1 MKKLLT
7 ILTIIIIL
15 ISPKSVLADNR
26 EYFIDNLNINAQIL
40 ANGDV
45 VVNEILQYRFDGEF
59 NGIYRNLN
67 LNGTNQYLIN
77 SVSIIDSSG
86 NIIEA
91 TEGYN
96 EENNTYEIKESS
108 DSIQIKL
115 FCKSSNESKNINL
128 NYTIKGAA
136 KKYTDYSQLYWN
148 FYNVKNID
156 SVKEGTLKITLKD
169 TSFATE
175 VLNYDIY
182 GDGDITA
189 SNTENSIDINFKNLT
204 TLIGIDLKFQKEYLS
219 MAGEISPES
228 YEDDYIM
235 EDFNYYGK
243 EENNKDVAFVIT
255 VFVIIG
261 VVIAAFA
268 VDRRGFNKEV
278 SEYRAKGKFAKEEF
292 IMEPP
297 SDLPPALVNLLMNE
311 KAVSKEMLNITLFYL
326 VNKGYYKIEEKTTK
340 DSNDLVFIR
349 TDYNKESEYSHL
361 NFLLDWFKDYEV
373 VGRFSIGEIKSSLCS
388 SMRAKRFIDNLNYW
402 ITKVRGDGE
411 NIGFYTKIRDKN
423 ILENNWYNEKCKWN
437 AYKKYLKNI
446 YKFNGENNDSLS
458 DLTVIYASALEVKE
472 NQLKEIIDSVISN
485 TNGNINSFSNSEYMY
500 MNNYFLYI
508 TMFNNMAND
517 ALHIANPP
525 SSSNNFTNDGDDSGG
540 GNFFSGGDFTGG
552 CGGDSGAGGGGD
564 SGAF

>member
-7 ILTIIIIL
+7 ILTIIFVL
-15 ISPKSVLADNR
+15 IAPKSALADNR
-26 EYFIDNLNINAQIL
+26 EYVIDNLNINAQIL
-40 ANGDV
+40 PNGDV

-67 LNGTNQYLIN
+67 LNGTDEYLIN
-77 SVSIIDSSG
+77 NVSIIDSSG

-169 TSFATE
+169 TSFSTE
-175 VLNYDIY
+175 VLSYDIY

-219 MAGEISPES
+219 IVEEISPEN
-228 YEDDYIM
+228 YEDNYIM

-243 EENNKDVAFVIT
+243 EENNKDVAFAIT

-268 VDRRGFNKEV
+268 MDRRGFNNEV
-278 SEYRAKGKFAKEEF
+278 SEYRAKGKFTEEEF

-311 KAVSKEMLNITLFYL
+311 KVVSKEMLNITLFYL
-326 VNKGYYKIEEKTTK
+326 VNKGYYRIEEKTTK
-340 DSNDLVFIR
+340 DINDLVFIR
-349 TDYNKESEYSHL
+349 TNYNKESEYSHL

-373 VGRFSIGEIKSSLCS
+373 AGRFSIGEIKSSLSS

-402 ITKVRGDGE
+402 LIKVRSDGE
-411 NIGFYTKIRDKN
+411 NIGFYIKIRNKN
-423 ILENNWYNEKCKWN
+423 ILGNNWYNEKCKWN

-446 YKFNGENNDSLS
+446 YNFNGESNDSLS
-458 DLTVIYASALEVKE
+458 DLTIIYASALEVKE
-472 NQLKEIIDSVISN
+472 SQLKEIIDSVTSK
-485 TNGNINSFSNSEYMY
+485 TNDNINSFSNSDYMY
-500 MNNYFLYI
+500 MNNYLLYMS
-508 TMFNNMAND
+508 MFDNMAND

-525 SSSNNFTNDGDDSGG
+525 SSSNNFTNGGDDSGG
-540 GNFFSGGDFTGG
+540 GNFFGGGDFTGG
-552 CGGDSGAGGGGD
+552 CGGDFTGGGGGD

>member
-15 ISPKSVLADNR
+15 ISPKNVLADNR

-45 VVNEILQYRFDGEF
+45 VVNEILHYRFDGEF

-67 LNGTNQYLIN
+67 LNGTDQYLIN

-156 SVKEGTLKITLKD
+156 SIKEGTLKITLKD

-243 EENNKDVAFVIT
+243 EENNKDVAFAIT

-278 SEYRAKGKFAKEEF
+278 SEYRAKGKFTEEEF

-311 KAVSKEMLNITLFYL
+311 KVVSKEMLNITLFYL
-326 VNKGYYKIEEKTTK
+326 VNKGYYRIEEKTTK

-373 VGRFSIGEIKSSLCS
+373 AGRFSIGEIKSSLCS

-402 ITKVRGDGE
+402 LTKARGDGE
-411 NIGFYTKIRDKN
+411 NIGFYTKIRNKN

-485 TNGNINSFSNSEYMY
+485 TNGSINSFSNSEYMY

>member
-7 ILTIIIIL
+7 ILTIIFVL
-15 ISPKSVLADNR
+15 ISPKSALADNR

-40 ANGDV
+40 PNGDV

-67 LNGTNQYLIN
+67 LNGTGQYLIN

-115 FCKSSNESKNINL
+115 FCKSINEIKNINL

-169 TSFATE
+169 TSFSTE
-175 VLNYDIY
+175 VLSYDIY

-219 MAGEISPES
+219 IVEEISPEN
-228 YEDDYIM
+228 YEDNYIM

-243 EENNKDVAFVIT
+243 EENNKDVAFAIT

-268 VDRRGFNKEV
+268 MDRRGFNKEV
-278 SEYRAKGKFAKEEF
+278 SEYRAKGKFTEEEF

-297 SDLPPALVNLLMNE
+297 SDLPPVLVNLLMNE
-311 KAVSKEMLNITLFYL
+311 KVVSKEMLNITLFYL
-326 VNKGYYKIEEKTTK
+326 VNKGYYRIEEKTTK
-340 DSNDLVFIR
+340 DINDLVFIR
-349 TDYNKESEYSHL
+349 TNYNKESEYSHL

-373 VGRFSIGEIKSSLCS
+373 AGRFSIGEIKSSLSS

-402 ITKVRGDGE
+402 LIKVRSDGE
-411 NIGFYTKIRDKN
+411 NIGFYIKIRNKN
-423 ILENNWYNEKCKWN
+423 IIGNNWYSEKCKWN

-446 YKFNGENNDSLS
+446 YKFNGESNDSLS
-458 DLTVIYASALEVKE
+458 DLTIIYASALEVKE
-472 NQLKEIIDSVISN
+472 SQLKEIIDSVTSK
-485 TNGNINSFSNSEYMY
+485 TNDNINSFSNSDYMY
-500 MNNYFLYI
+500 MNNYLLYMS
-508 TMFNNMAND
+508 MFDNMAND

-525 SSSNNFTNDGDDSGG
+525 SSSNNFTNGGDDSGG
-540 GNFFSGGDFTGG
+540 GNFFGGGDFTG
-552 CGGDSGAGGGGD
+552 GGGGD

>member
-7 ILTIIIIL
+7 ILTIIFVL
-15 ISPKSVLADNR
+15 ISPKSALADNR

-40 ANGDV
+40 PNGDV

-67 LNGTNQYLIN
+67 LNGTGQYLIN

-115 FCKSSNESKNINL
+115 FCKSINEIKNINL

-169 TSFATE
+169 TSFSTE
-175 VLNYDIY
+175 VLSYDIY

-219 MAGEISPES
+219 IVEEISPEN
-228 YEDDYIM
+228 YEDNYIM

-243 EENNKDVAFVIT
+243 EENNKDVAFAIT

-268 VDRRGFNKEV
+268 MDIRGFNKEV
-278 SEYRAKGKFAKEEF
+278 SEYRAKGKFTEEEF

-311 KAVSKEMLNITLFYL
+311 KVVSKEMLNITLFYL
-326 VNKGYYKIEEKTTK
+326 VNKGYYRIEEKTTK
-340 DSNDLVFIR
+340 DINDLVFIR
-349 TDYNKESEYSHL
+349 TNYNKESEYSHL

-402 ITKVRGDGE
+402 LIKVRSDGE
-411 NIGFYTKIRDKN
+411 NIGFYIKIRNKN
-423 ILENNWYNEKCKWN
+423 ILENNWYSEKCKWN

-458 DLTVIYASALEVKE
+458 DLTIIYASALEVKE
-472 NQLKEIIDSVISN
+472 SQLKEIIDSVTSK
-485 TNGNINSFSNSEYMY
+485 TNDNINSFSNSDYMY
-500 MNNYFLYI
+500 MNNYLLYI
-508 TMFNNMAND
+508 SMFDNMAND

-525 SSSNNFTNDGDDSGG
+525 SSSNNFTNGGDDSGG
-540 GNFFSGGDFTGG
+540 GNFFGGGDFTGG
-552 CGGDSGAGGGGD
+552 CGGDFTGGGGGD

>member
-7 ILTIIIIL
+7 ILTIIFVL
-15 ISPKSVLADNR
+15 ISPKSALADNR

-40 ANGDV
+40 PNGDV

-67 LNGTNQYLIN
+67 LNGTGQYLIN

-115 FCKSSNESKNINL
+115 FCKSINEIKNINL

-169 TSFATE
+169 TSFSTE
-175 VLNYDIY
+175 VLSYDIY

-219 MAGEISPES
+219 IVEEISPEN
-228 YEDDYIM
+228 YEDNYIM

-243 EENNKDVAFVIT
+243 EENNKDVAFAIT

-268 VDRRGFNKEV
+268 MDRRGFNKEV
-278 SEYRAKGKFAKEEF
+278 SEYRAKGKFTEEEF

-311 KAVSKEMLNITLFYL
+311 KVVSKEMLNITLFYL
-326 VNKGYYKIEEKTTK
+326 VNKGYYRIEEKTTK
-340 DSNDLVFIR
+340 DINDLVFIR
-349 TDYNKESEYSHL
+349 TNYNKESEYSHL

-373 VGRFSIGEIKSSLCS
+373 AGRFSIGEIKSSLSS

-402 ITKVRGDGE
+402 LIKVRSDGE
-411 NIGFYTKIRDKN
+411 NIGFYIKIRNKN
-423 ILENNWYNEKCKWN
+423 IIGNNWYSEKCKWN

-446 YKFNGENNDSLS
+446 YKFNGESNDSLS
-458 DLTVIYASALEVKE
+458 DLTIIYASALEVKE
-472 NQLKEIIDSVISN
+472 SQLKEIIDSVTSK
-485 TNGNINSFSNSEYMY
+485 TNDNINSFSNSDYMY
-500 MNNYFLYI
+500 MNNYLLYMS
-508 TMFNNMAND
+508 MFDNMAND

-525 SSSNNFTNDGDDSGG
+525 SSSNNFTNGGDDSGG
-540 GNFFSGGDFTGG
+540 GNFFGGGDFTG
-552 CGGDSGAGGGGD
+552 GGGGD

>member
-7 ILTIIIIL
+7 ILTIIFVL
-15 ISPKSVLADNR
+15 ISPKSALADNR

-40 ANGDV
+40 PNGDV

-67 LNGTNQYLIN
+67 LNGTGQYLIN

-115 FCKSSNESKNINL
+115 FCKSINEIKNINL

-169 TSFATE
+169 TSFSTE
-175 VLNYDIY
+175 VLSYDIY

-219 MAGEISPES
+219 IVEEISPEN
-228 YEDDYIM
+228 YEDNYIM

-243 EENNKDVAFVIT
+243 EENNKDLAFAIT
-255 VFVIIG
+255 VFAIIG

-268 VDRRGFNKEV
+268 VDRRGFNKKV
-278 SEYRAKGKFAKEEF
+278 SEYRAKGKFTEEEF

-311 KAVSKEMLNITLFYL
+311 KVVSKEMLNITLFYL
-326 VNKGYYKIEEKTTK
+326 VNKGYYRIEEKTTK
-340 DSNDLVFIR
+340 YINDLVFIR
-349 TDYNKESEYSHL
+349 TNYNKESEYSHL

-388 SMRAKRFIDNLNYW
+388 SMRAKRFIDNLSYW
-402 ITKVRGDGE
+402 LIKVRSDGE
-411 NIGFYTKIRDKN
+411 NIGFYIKIRNKN
-423 ILENNWYNEKCKWN
+423 ILENNWYSEKCKWN

-458 DLTVIYASALEVKE
+458 DLTIIYASALEVKE
-472 NQLKEIIDSVISN
+472 SQLKEIIDSVTSK
-485 TNGNINSFSNSEYMY
+485 TNDNINSFSNSDYMY
-500 MNNYFLYI
+500 MNNYLLYI
-508 TMFNNMAND
+508 SMFDNMAND

-525 SSSNNFTNDGDDSGG
+525 SSSNNFTNGGDDSGG
-540 GNFFSGGDFTGG
+540 GNFFGGGDFTGG
-552 CGGDSGAGGGGD
+552 CGGDFTGGGGGD

>member
-7 ILTIIIIL
+7 ILTIIFVL
-15 ISPKSVLADNR
+15 ISPKSALADNR

-67 LNGTNQYLIN
+67 LNGTGQYLIN

-115 FCKSSNESKNINL
+115 FCKSINEIKNINL
-128 NYTIKGAA
+128 NYTIKCAA

-169 TSFATE
+169 TSFSTE
-175 VLNYDIY
+175 VLSYDIY

-189 SNTENSIDINFKNLT
+189 YNTENSIDINFKNLT

-219 MAGEISPES
+219 IVEEISPEN
-228 YEDDYIM
+228 YEDNYIM

-243 EENNKDVAFVIT
+243 EENNKDVAFAIT

-268 VDRRGFNKEV
+268 MDRRGFNKEV
-278 SEYRAKGKFAKEEF
+278 SEYRAKGKFTEEEF

-311 KAVSKEMLNITLFYL
+311 KVVSKEMLNITLFYL
-326 VNKGYYKIEEKTTK
+326 VNKGYYRIEEKTTK
-340 DSNDLVFIR
+340 DINDLVFIR
-349 TDYNKESEYSHL
+349 TNYNKESEYSHL

-373 VGRFSIGEIKSSLCS
+373 AGRFSIGEIKSSLSS

-402 ITKVRGDGE
+402 LIKVRSDGE
-411 NIGFYTKIRDKN
+411 NIGFYIKIRNKN
-423 ILENNWYNEKCKWN
+423 IIGNNWYSEKCKWN

-446 YKFNGENNDSLS
+446 YKFNGESNDSLS
-458 DLTVIYASALEVKE
+458 DLTIIYASALEVKE
-472 NQLKEIIDSVISN
+472 SQLKEIIDSVTSK
-485 TNGNINSFSNSEYMY
+485 TNDNINSFSNSDYMY
-500 MNNYFLYI
+500 MNNYLLYMS
-508 TMFNNMAND
+508 MFDNMAND

-525 SSSNNFTNDGDDSGG
+525 SSSNNFTNGGDDSGG
-540 GNFFSGGDFTGG
+540 GNFFGGGDFTGG
-552 CGGDSGAGGGGD
+552 CGGDFTSGGGGD

>member
-1 MKKLLT
+1 MKKLLI
-7 ILTIIIIL
+7 ILTIIFVL

-40 ANGDV
+40 PNGDV

-67 LNGTNQYLIN
+67 LNGTGQYLIN

-115 FCKSSNESKNINL
+115 FCKSINEIKNINL

-169 TSFATE
+169 TSFSTE
-175 VLNYDIY
+175 VLSYDIY

-219 MAGEISPES
+219 IVEEISPEN
-228 YEDDYIM
+228 YEDNYIM

-243 EENNKDVAFVIT
+243 EENNKDVAFAIT

-268 VDRRGFNKEV
+268 MDRRGFNKEV
-278 SEYRAKGKFAKEEF
+278 SEYRAKGKFTEEEF

-311 KAVSKEMLNITLFYL
+311 KVVSKEMLNITLFYL
-326 VNKGYYKIEEKTTK
+326 VNKGYYRIEEKTTK
-340 DSNDLVFIR
+340 DINDLVFIR
-349 TDYNKESEYSHL
+349 TNYNKESEYSHL

-373 VGRFSIGEIKSSLCS
+373 AGRFSIGEIKSSLSS

-402 ITKVRGDGE
+402 LIKVRSDGE
-411 NIGFYTKIRDKN
+411 NIGFYIKIRNKN
-423 ILENNWYNEKCKWN
+423 IVGNNWYSEKCKWN

-446 YKFNGENNDSLS
+446 YKFNGESNDSLS
-458 DLTVIYASALEVKE
+458 DLTIIYASALEVKE
-472 NQLKEIIDSVISN
+472 SQLKEIIDSVTSK
-485 TNGNINSFSNSEYMY
+485 TNDNINSFSNSDYMY
-500 MNNYFLYI
+500 MNNYLLYMS
-508 TMFNNMAND
+508 MFDNMAND

-525 SSSNNFTNDGDDSGG
+525 SSSNNFTNGGDDSGG
-540 GNFFSGGDFTGG
+540 GNFFGGGDFTG
-552 CGGDSGAGGGGD
+552 GGGGD

>member
-7 ILTIIIIL
+7 ILTIIFIL
-15 ISPKSVLADNR
+15 ISPKSALADNR

-40 ANGDV
+40 PNGDV

-67 LNGTNQYLIN
+67 LNGTGQYLIN

-115 FCKSSNESKNINL
+115 FCKSINEIKNINL

-169 TSFATE
+169 TSFSTE
-175 VLNYDIY
+175 VLSYDIY

-219 MAGEISPES
+219 IVEEISPEN
-228 YEDDYIM
+228 YEDNYIM

-243 EENNKDVAFVIT
+243 EENNKDVAFAIT

-268 VDRRGFNKEV
+268 MDRRGFNKEV
-278 SEYRAKGKFAKEEF
+278 SEYRAKGKFTEEEF

-311 KAVSKEMLNITLFYL
+311 KVVSKEMLNITLFYL
-326 VNKGYYKIEEKTTK
+326 VNKGYYRIEEKTTK
-340 DSNDLVFIR
+340 DINDLVFIR
-349 TDYNKESEYSHL
+349 TNYNKESEYSHL

-373 VGRFSIGEIKSSLCS
+373 AGRFSIGEIKSSLSS

-402 ITKVRGDGE
+402 LIKVRSDGE
-411 NIGFYTKIRDKN
+411 NIGFYIKIRNKN
-423 ILENNWYNEKCKWN
+423 IIENNWYSEKCKWN

-446 YKFNGENNDSLS
+446 YKFNGESNDSLS
-458 DLTVIYASALEVKE
+458 DLTIIYASALEVKE
-472 NQLKEIIDSVISN
+472 SQLKEIIDSVTSK
-485 TNGNINSFSNSEYMY
+485 TNDNINSFSNSDYMY
-500 MNNYFLYI
+500 MNNYLLYMS
-508 TMFNNMAND
+508 MFDNMAND

-525 SSSNNFTNDGDDSGG
+525 SSSNNFTNGGDDSGG
-540 GNFFSGGDFTGG
+540 GNFFGGGDFTGG
-552 CGGDSGAGGGGD
+552 CGGDSGLGGGGD

>member
-7 ILTIIIIL
+7 ILTIIFVL
-15 ISPKSVLADNR
+15 ISPKSALADNR

-40 ANGDV
+40 PNGDV

-67 LNGTNQYLIN
+67 LNGTGQYLIN

-115 FCKSSNESKNINL
+115 FCKSINEIKNINL

-169 TSFATE
+169 TSFSTE
-175 VLNYDIY
+175 VLSYDIY

-219 MAGEISPES
+219 IVEEISPEN
-228 YEDDYIM
+228 YEDNYIM

-243 EENNKDVAFVIT
+243 EENNKDLAFAIT
-255 VFVIIG
+255 VFAIIG

-268 VDRRGFNKEV
+268 VDRRGFNKKV
-278 SEYRAKGKFAKEEF
+278 SEYRAKGKFTEEEF

-311 KAVSKEMLNITLFYL
+311 KVVSKEMLNITLFYL
-326 VNKGYYKIEEKTTK
+326 VNKGYYRIEEKTTK
-340 DSNDLVFIR
+340 DINDLVFIR
-349 TDYNKESEYSHL
+349 TNYNKESEYSHL

-388 SMRAKRFIDNLNYW
+388 SMRAKRFIDNLSYW
-402 ITKVRGDGE
+402 LIKVRSDGE
-411 NIGFYTKIRDKN
+411 NIGFYIKIRNKN
-423 ILENNWYNEKCKWN
+423 ILENNWYSEKCKWN

-458 DLTVIYASALEVKE
+458 DLTIIYASALEVKE
-472 NQLKEIIDSVISN
+472 SQLKEIIDSVTSK
-485 TNGNINSFSNSEYMY
+485 TNENINSFSNSDYMY
-500 MNNYFLYI
+500 MNNYLLYI
-508 TMFNNMAND
+508 SMFDNMAND

-525 SSSNNFTNDGDDSGG
+525 SSSNNFTNGGDDSGG
-540 GNFFSGGDFTGG
+540 GNFFGGGDFTGG
-552 CGGDSGAGGGGD
+552 CGGDFTGGGGGD

>member
-7 ILTIIIIL
+7 ILTIIFVL
-15 ISPKSVLADNR
+15 ISPKSALADNR

-40 ANGDV
+40 PNGDV

-67 LNGTNQYLIN
+67 LNGTGQYLIN

-115 FCKSSNESKNINL
+115 FCKSINEIKNINL

-169 TSFATE
+169 TSFSTE
-175 VLNYDIY
+175 VLSYDIY

-219 MAGEISPES
+219 IVEEISPEN
-228 YEDDYIM
+228 YEDNYIL

-243 EENNKDVAFVIT
+243 EENNKDLAFAIT
-255 VFVIIG
+255 VFAIIG

-268 VDRRGFNKEV
+268 VDRRGFNKKV
-278 SEYRAKGKFAKEEF
+278 SEYRAKGKFTEEEF

-311 KAVSKEMLNITLFYL
+311 KVVSKEMLNITLFYL
-326 VNKGYYKIEEKTTK
+326 VNKGYYRIEEKTTK
-340 DSNDLVFIR
+340 DINDLVFIR
-349 TDYNKESEYSHL
+349 TNYNKESEYSHL

-388 SMRAKRFIDNLNYW
+388 SMRAKRFIDNLSYW
-402 ITKVRGDGE
+402 LIKVRSDGE
-411 NIGFYTKIRDKN
+411 NIGFYIKIRNKN
-423 ILENNWYNEKCKWN
+423 ILENNWYSEKCKWN

-458 DLTVIYASALEVKE
+458 DLTIIYASALEVKE
-472 NQLKEIIDSVISN
+472 SQLKEIIDSVTSK
-485 TNGNINSFSNSEYMY
+485 TNENINSFSNSDYMY
-500 MNNYFLYI
+500 MNNYLLYI
-508 TMFNNMAND
+508 SMFDNMAND

-525 SSSNNFTNDGDDSGG
+525 SSSNNFTNGGDDSGG
-540 GNFFSGGDFTGG
+540 GNFFGGGDFTGG
-552 CGGDSGAGGGGD
+552 CGGDFTGGGGGD

>member
-1 MKKLLT
+1 MKKLLK
-7 ILTIIIIL
+7 ILTIIFVL
-15 ISPKSVLADNR
+15 ISPKSALADNR

-40 ANGDV
+40 PNGDV

-67 LNGTNQYLIN
+67 LNGTDEYLIN
-77 SVSIIDSSG
+77 NVSIIDSSG

-115 FCKSSNESKNINL
+115 FCKSINEIKNINL

-169 TSFATE
+169 TSFSTE
-175 VLNYDIY
+175 VLSYDIY

-219 MAGEISPES
+219 IVEEISPEN
-228 YEDDYIM
+228 YEDNYIM

-243 EENNKDVAFVIT
+243 EENNKDIALAIT
-255 VFVIIG
+255 VFAIIG

-268 VDRRGFNKEV
+268 VDRRGFNKKV
-278 SEYRAKGKFAKEEF
+278 SEYRAKGKFTEEEF

-311 KAVSKEMLNITLFYL
+311 KVVSKEMLNITLFYL
-326 VNKGYYKIEEKTTK
+326 VNKGYYRIEEKTTK
-340 DSNDLVFIR
+340 DINDLVFIR
-349 TDYNKESEYSHL
+349 TNYNKESEYSHL

-402 ITKVRGDGE
+402 LIKVRSDGE
-411 NIGFYTKIRDKN
+411 NIGFYIKIRNKN

-446 YKFNGENNDSLS
+446 YNFNGESNDSLS
-458 DLTVIYASALEVKE
+458 DLTIIYASALEVKE
-472 NQLKEIIDSVISN
+472 SQLKEIIDSVTSK
-485 TNGNINSFSNSEYMY
+485 TNDNINSFSNSDYMY
-500 MNNYFLYI
+500 MNNYLLYMS
-508 TMFNNMAND
+508 MFDNMAND

-525 SSSNNFTNDGDDSGG
+525 SSSNNFTNGGDDSGG
-540 GNFFSGGDFTGG
+540 GNFFGGGDFTGG
-552 CGGDSGAGGGGD
+552 CGGDSGPGGGGD

>member
-7 ILTIIIIL
+7 ILTIIFIL
-15 ISPKSVLADNR
+15 ISPKSALADNR

-40 ANGDV
+40 PNGDV

-67 LNGTNQYLIN
+67 LNGTGQYLIN

-115 FCKSSNESKNINL
+115 FCKSINEIKNINL

-169 TSFATE
+169 TSFSTE
-175 VLNYDIY
+175 VLSYDIY

-219 MAGEISPES
+219 IVEEISPEN
-228 YEDDYIM
+228 YEDNYIM

-243 EENNKDVAFVIT
+243 EENNKDLAFAIT
-255 VFVIIG
+255 VFAIIG

-268 VDRRGFNKEV
+268 VDRRGFNKKV
-278 SEYRAKGKFAKEEF
+278 SEYRGKGKFIEEEF

-311 KAVSKEMLNITLFYL
+311 KVVSKEMLNITLFYL
-326 VNKGYYKIEEKTTK
+326 VNKGYYRIEEKTTN
-340 DSNDLVFIR
+340 DINDLVFIR

-373 VGRFSIGEIKSSLCS
+373 VGRFSIGEIKSSLSS

-402 ITKVRGDGE
+402 LTKVRSDGE
-411 NIGFYTKIRDKN
+411 NIGFYIKIRNKN
-423 ILENNWYNEKCKWN
+423 ILENNWYSEKCKWN

-446 YKFNGENNDSLS
+446 YKFNGESNDSLS
-458 DLTVIYASALEVKE
+458 DLTIIYASALEVKE
-472 NQLKEIIDSVISN
+472 SQLKEIIDSVTSK
-485 TNGNINSFSNSEYMY
+485 TNDNINSFSNSDYMY
-500 MNNYFLYI
+500 MNNYLLYMS
-508 TMFNNMAND
+508 MFDNMVND

-525 SSSNNFTNDGDDSGG
+525 SSSNNFTNGGDDSGG
-540 GNFFSGGDFTGG
+540 GNFFGGGDFTGG
-552 CGGDSGAGGGGD
+552 CGGDSGLGGGGD

>member
-67 LNGTNQYLIN
+67 LNGTDQYLIN

-169 TSFATE
+169 TSFSTE
-175 VLNYDIY
+175 VLSYDIY
-182 GDGDITA
+182 GDGDVTA

-204 TLIGIDLKFQKEYLS
+204 NLIGIDLKFQKKYLS

-243 EENNKDVAFVIT
+243 EENNKDVAFAIT

-261 VVIAAFA
+261 VVIAAFSI
-268 VDRRGFNKEV
+268 DKRGFNKEV
-278 SEYRAKGKFAKEEF
+278 SEYRAKGKFTEEEF

-311 KAVSKEMLNITLFYL
+311 KVVSKEMLNITLFYL
-326 VNKGYYKIEEKTTK
+326 VNKGYYRVEEKITK
-340 DSNDLVFIR
+340 DTNDLVFIR

-373 VGRFSIGEIKSSLCS
+373 AGRFSIGEIKSSLCS

-402 ITKVRGDGE
+402 LTKVRGDGE
-411 NIGFYTKIRDKN
+411 NIGFYTKIRNKN
-423 ILENNWYNEKCKWN
+423 ILENNWYSEKCKWN

-446 YKFNGENNDSLS
+446 YKFNGESNDSLS
-458 DLTVIYASALEVKE
+458 DLTIIYAYALEVKE
-472 NQLKEIIDSVISN
+472 NQLKEIIDSVTSN
-485 TNGNINSFSNSEYMY
+485 TNDNINSFSNSDYMY
-500 MNNYFLYI
+500 MNNYLLYMS
-508 TMFNNMAND
+508 MFDNMANG

-525 SSSNNFTNDGDDSGG
+525 SSSNNFTNGGDDSGG

-552 CGGDSGAGGGGD
+552 CGGDSGPGGGGD

>member
-15 ISPKSVLADNR
+15 ITPKNVLADNR

-40 ANGDV
+40 PNGDV

-67 LNGTNQYLIN
+67 LNGTDQYLIN

-373 VGRFSIGEIKSSLCS
+373 AGRFSIGEIKSSLCS
-388 SMRAKRFIDNLNYW
+388 SMRAKRFINNLNYW
-402 ITKVRGDGE
+402 LTKVRGDGE
-411 NIGFYTKIRDKN
+411 NIGFYTKIRNKN
-423 ILENNWYNEKCKWN
+423 ILENNWYNEKCKWI

-472 NQLKEIIDSVISN
+472 NQLKEIIDSVTSN
-485 TNGNINSFSNSEYMY
+485 TNGNINSFSNSDYIY

-525 SSSNNFTNDGDDSGG
+525 SSSNNFTNGGDDSGG

-552 CGGDSGAGGGGD
+552 CGGDSGPGGGGD

>member
-7 ILTIIIIL
+7 ILTIIFIL
-15 ISPKSVLADNR
+15 ISPKSALADNR

-40 ANGDV
+40 ENGDV

-67 LNGTNQYLIN
+67 LNGTGQYLIN

-108 DSIQIKL
+108 DSMQIKL
-115 FCKSSNESKNINL
+115 FCKSSNEIKNINL

-169 TSFATE
+169 TSFYTE
-175 VLNYDIY
+175 VLSYDIY

-204 TLIGIDLKFQKEYLS
+204 TLIGIDLKFQREYLS
-219 MAGEISPES
+219 MAGEISSGS

-235 EDFNYYGK
+235 EDFNYYG
-243 EENNKDVAFVIT
+243 EENNKDVAFAIT

-261 VVIAAFA
+261 VVIAAFTM
-268 VDRRGFNKEV
+268 DRRGFNKEV
-278 SEYRAKGKFAKEEF
+278 SEYRGKGKFIEEEF

-311 KAVSKEMLNITLFYL
+311 KVVSKEMLNITLFYL
-326 VNKGYYKIEEKTTK
+326 VNKGYYRIEEKTTN
-340 DSNDLVFIR
+340 DINDLVFIR

-373 VGRFSIGEIKSSLCS
+373 VGRFSIGEIKSSLSS

-402 ITKVRGDGE
+402 LIKVRSDGE
-411 NIGFYTKIRDKN
+411 NIGFYIKIRNKN
-423 ILENNWYNEKCKWN
+423 ILENNWYSEKCKWN

-446 YKFNGENNDSLS
+446 YKFNGESNDSLS
-458 DLTVIYASALEVKE
+458 DLTIIYASALEVKE
-472 NQLKEIIDSVISN
+472 SQLKEIIDSVTSK
-485 TNGNINSFSNSEYMY
+485 TNDNINSFSNSDYMY
-500 MNNYFLYI
+500 MNNYLLYMS
-508 TMFNNMAND
+508 MFDNMAND

-525 SSSNNFTNDGDDSGG
+525 SSSNNFTNGGDDSGG
-540 GNFFSGGDFTGG
+540 GNFFGGGDFTGG
-552 CGGDSGAGGGGD
+552 CGGDSGLGGGGD

>member
-7 ILTIIIIL
+7 ILTIIFVL
-15 ISPKSVLADNR
+15 ISPKSALADNR

-40 ANGDV
+40 PNGDV

-67 LNGTNQYLIN
+67 LNGTGQYLIN

-115 FCKSSNESKNINL
+115 FCKSINEIKNINL

-169 TSFATE
+169 TSFSTE
-175 VLNYDIY
+175 VLSYDIY

-219 MAGEISPES
+219 IVEEISPEN
-228 YEDDYIM
+228 YEDNYIM

-243 EENNKDVAFVIT
+243 EENNKDLAFAIT
-255 VFVIIG
+255 VFAIIG

-268 VDRRGFNKEV
+268 VDRRGFNKKV
-278 SEYRAKGKFAKEEF
+278 SEYRAKGKFTEEEF

-311 KAVSKEMLNITLFYL
+311 KVVSKEMLNITLFYL
-326 VNKGYYKIEEKTTK
+326 VNKGYYRIEEKTTK
-340 DSNDLVFIR
+340 DINDLVFIR
-349 TDYNKESEYSHL
+349 TNYNKESEYSHL

-388 SMRAKRFIDNLNYW
+388 SMRAKRFIDNLSYW
-402 ITKVRGDGE
+402 LIKVRSDGE
-411 NIGFYTKIRDKN
+411 NIGFYIKIRNKN
-423 ILENNWYNEKCKWN
+423 ILENNWYSEKCKWN

-458 DLTVIYASALEVKE
+458 DLTIIYASALEVKE
-472 NQLKEIIDSVISN
+472 SQLKEIIDSVTSK
-485 TNGNINSFSNSEYMY
+485 TNENINSFSNSDYMY
-500 MNNYFLYI
+500 MNNYLLYI
-508 TMFNNMAND
+508 SMFDNMAND

-525 SSSNNFTNDGDDSGG
+525 SSSNNFTNGGDDSGG
-540 GNFFSGGDFTGG
+540 GNFFGGGDFTGG
-552 CGGDSGAGGGGD
+552 CGGDSGA
-564 SGAF
+564 F

>member
-7 ILTIIIIL
+7 ILTIIFVL
-15 ISPKSVLADNR
+15 ISPKSALADNR

-40 ANGDV
+40 PNGDV

-67 LNGTNQYLIN
+67 LNGTGQYLIN

-86 NIIEA
+86 NSIEA

-115 FCKSSNESKNINL
+115 FCKSINEIKNINL

-169 TSFATE
+169 TSFSTE
-175 VLNYDIY
+175 VLSYDIY

-219 MAGEISPES
+219 IVEEISPEN
-228 YEDDYIM
+228 YEDNYIM

-243 EENNKDVAFVIT
+243 EENNKDVAFAIT

-268 VDRRGFNKEV
+268 MDRRGFNKEV
-278 SEYRAKGKFAKEEF
+278 SEYRAKGKFTEEEF

-311 KAVSKEMLNITLFYL
+311 KVVSKEMLNITLFYL
-326 VNKGYYKIEEKTTK
+326 VNKGYYRIEEKTTK
-340 DSNDLVFIR
+340 DINDLVFIR
-349 TDYNKESEYSHL
+349 TNYNKESEYSHL

-373 VGRFSIGEIKSSLCS
+373 AGRFSIGEIKSSLSS

-402 ITKVRGDGE
+402 LIKVRSDGE
-411 NIGFYTKIRDKN
+411 NIGFYIKIRNKN

-446 YKFNGENNDSLS
+446 YNFNGKSNDSLS
-458 DLTVIYASALEVKE
+458 DLTIIYASALEVKE
-472 NQLKEIIDSVISN
+472 SQLKEIIDSVTSK
-485 TNGNINSFSNSEYMY
+485 TNDNINSFSNSDYMY
-500 MNNYFLYI
+500 MNNYLLYMS
-508 TMFNNMAND
+508 MFDNMAND

-525 SSSNNFTNDGDDSGG
+525 SSSNNFTNGGDDSGG
-540 GNFFSGGDFTGG
+540 GNFFGGGDFTGG
-552 CGGDSGAGGGGD
+552 CGGDSGPGGGGD

>member
-1 MKKLLT
+1 
-7 ILTIIIIL
+7 
-15 ISPKSVLADNR
+15 
-26 EYFIDNLNINAQIL
+26 
-40 ANGDV
+40 
-45 VVNEILQYRFDGEF
+45 
-59 NGIYRNLN
+59 
-67 LNGTNQYLIN
+67 
-77 SVSIIDSSG
+77 
-86 NIIEA
+86 
-91 TEGYN
+91 GYN

-115 FCKSSNESKNINL
+115 FCKSINEIKNINL

-169 TSFATE
+169 TSFSTE
-175 VLNYDIY
+175 VLSYDIY

-219 MAGEISPES
+219 IVEEISPEN
-228 YEDDYIM
+228 YEDNYIM

-243 EENNKDVAFVIT
+243 EENNKDVAFAIT

-268 VDRRGFNKEV
+268 MDRRGFNKEV
-278 SEYRAKGKFAKEEF
+278 SEYRAKGKFTEEEF

-311 KAVSKEMLNITLFYL
+311 KVVSKEMLNITLFYL
-326 VNKGYYKIEEKTTK
+326 VNKGYYRIEEKTTK
-340 DSNDLVFIR
+340 DINDLVFIR
-349 TDYNKESEYSHL
+349 TNYNKESEYSHL

-373 VGRFSIGEIKSSLCS
+373 AGRFSIGEIKSSLSS

-402 ITKVRGDGE
+402 LIKVRSDGE
-411 NIGFYTKIRDKN
+411 NIGFYIKIRNKN
-423 ILENNWYNEKCKWN
+423 IIENNWYSEKCKWN

-446 YKFNGENNDSLS
+446 YKFNGESNDSLS
-458 DLTVIYASALEVKE
+458 DLTIIYASALEVKE
-472 NQLKEIIDSVISN
+472 SQLKEIIDSVTSK
-485 TNGNINSFSNSEYMY
+485 TNDNINSFSNSDYMY
-500 MNNYFLYI
+500 MNNYLLYMS
-508 TMFNNMAND
+508 MFDNMAND

-525 SSSNNFTNDGDDSGG
+525 SSSNNFTNGGDDSGG
-540 GNFFSGGDFTGG
+540 GNFFGGGDFTGG
-552 CGGDSGAGGGGD
+552 CGGDFTGGGGGD

>member
-7 ILTIIIIL
+7 ILTIIFIL
-15 ISPKSVLADNR
+15 ISPKSALADNR

-40 ANGDV
+40 ENGDV

-67 LNGTNQYLIN
+67 LNGTDEYLIN

-108 DSIQIKL
+108 DSMQIKL
-115 FCKSSNESKNINL
+115 FCKSSNEIKNINL

-156 SVKEGTLKITLKD
+156 SIKEGTLKITLKD
-169 TSFATE
+169 TSFYTE
-175 VLNYDIY
+175 VLSYDIY

-204 TLIGIDLKFQKEYLS
+204 TLIGIDLKFQREYLS
-219 MAGEISPES
+219 MAGEISSGS

-235 EDFNYYGK
+235 EDFNYYG
-243 EENNKDVAFVIT
+243 EENNKDVAFAIT

-261 VVIAAFA
+261 VVIAAFTM
-268 VDRRGFNKEV
+268 DRRGFNKEV
-278 SEYRAKGKFAKEEF
+278 SEYRGKGKFIEEEF

-297 SDLPPALVNLLMNE
+297 SDLPPALVNLLMDE
-311 KAVSKEMLNITLFYL
+311 KVVSKEMLNITLFYL
-326 VNKGYYKIEEKTTK
+326 VNKGYYRIEEKTTN
-340 DSNDLVFIR
+340 DINDLVFIR

-373 VGRFSIGEIKSSLCS
+373 VGRFSIGEIKSSLSS

-402 ITKVRGDGE
+402 LIKVRSDGE
-411 NIGFYTKIRDKN
+411 NIGFYIKIRNKN
-423 ILENNWYNEKCKWN
+423 ILENNWYSEKCKWN

-446 YKFNGENNDSLS
+446 YKFNGESNDSLS
-458 DLTVIYASALEVKE
+458 DLTIIYASALEVKE
-472 NQLKEIIDSVISN
+472 SQLKEIIDSVTSK
-485 TNGNINSFSNSEYMY
+485 TNDNINSFSNSDYMY
-500 MNNYFLYI
+500 MNNYLLYMS
-508 TMFNNMAND
+508 MFDNMAND

-525 SSSNNFTNDGDDSGG
+525 SSSNNFTNGGDDSGG
-540 GNFFSGGDFTGG
+540 GNFFGGGDFTGG
-552 CGGDSGAGGGGD
+552 CGGDSGLGGGGD

>member
-7 ILTIIIIL
+7 ILTIIFVL
-15 ISPKSVLADNR
+15 ISPKSALADNR

-40 ANGDV
+40 PNGDV

-67 LNGTNQYLIN
+67 LNGTGQYLIN

-115 FCKSSNESKNINL
+115 FCKSINEIKNINL

-169 TSFATE
+169 TSFSTE
-175 VLNYDIY
+175 VLSYDIY

-204 TLIGIDLKFQKEYLS
+204 TLLGIDLKFQKEYLS
-219 MAGEISPES
+219 IVEEISPEN
-228 YEDDYIM
+228 YEDNYIM

-243 EENNKDVAFVIT
+243 EENNKDIALAIT
-255 VFVIIG
+255 VFAIIG

-268 VDRRGFNKEV
+268 VDRRGFNKKV
-278 SEYRAKGKFAKEEF
+278 SEYRAKGKFTEEEF

-311 KAVSKEMLNITLFYL
+311 KVVSKEMLNITLFYL
-326 VNKGYYKIEEKTTK
+326 VNKGYYRIEEKTTK
-340 DSNDLVFIR
+340 DINDLVFIR
-349 TDYNKESEYSHL
+349 TNYNKESEYSHL

-373 VGRFSIGEIKSSLCS
+373 AGRFSIGEIKSSLSS

-402 ITKVRGDGE
+402 LIKVRSDGE
-411 NIGFYTKIRDKN
+411 NIGFYIKIRNKN

-446 YKFNGENNDSLS
+446 YNFNGESNDSLS
-458 DLTVIYASALEVKE
+458 DLTIIYASALEVKE
-472 NQLKEIIDSVISN
+472 SQLKEIIDSVTSK
-485 TNGNINSFSNSEYMY
+485 TNDNINSFSNSDYMY
-500 MNNYFLYI
+500 MNNYLLYMS
-508 TMFNNMAND
+508 MFDNMAND

-525 SSSNNFTNDGDDSGG
+525 SSSNNFTNGGDDSGG
-540 GNFFSGGDFTGG
+540 GNFFGGGDFTGG
-552 CGGDSGAGGGGD
+552 CGGDSGPGGGGD

>member
-7 ILTIIIIL
+7 ILTIIFVL
-15 ISPKSVLADNR
+15 ISPKSALADNR

-40 ANGDV
+40 PNGDV

-67 LNGTNQYLIN
+67 LNGTGQYLIN

-115 FCKSSNESKNINL
+115 FCKSIKNINL

-169 TSFATE
+169 TSFSTE
-175 VLNYDIY
+175 VLSYDIY

-219 MAGEISPES
+219 IVEEISPEN
-228 YEDDYIM
+228 YEDNYIM

-243 EENNKDVAFVIT
+243 EENNKDLAFAIT
-255 VFVIIG
+255 VFAIIG

-268 VDRRGFNKEV
+268 VDRRGFNKKV
-278 SEYRAKGKFAKEEF
+278 SEYRAKGKFTEEEF

-311 KAVSKEMLNITLFYL
+311 KVVSKEMLNITLFYL
-326 VNKGYYKIEEKTTK
+326 VNKGYYRIEEKTTK
-340 DSNDLVFIR
+340 DINDLVFIR
-349 TDYNKESEYSHL
+349 TNYNKESEYSHL

-388 SMRAKRFIDNLNYW
+388 SMRAKRFIDNLSYW
-402 ITKVRGDGE
+402 LIKVRSDGE
-411 NIGFYTKIRDKN
+411 NIGFYIKIRNKN
-423 ILENNWYNEKCKWN
+423 ILENNWYSEKCKWN

-458 DLTVIYASALEVKE
+458 DLTIIYASALEVKE
-472 NQLKEIIDSVISN
+472 SQLKEIIDSVTSK
-485 TNGNINSFSNSEYMY
+485 TNENINSFSNSDYMY
-500 MNNYFLYI
+500 MNNYLLYI
-508 TMFNNMAND
+508 SMFDNMAND

-525 SSSNNFTNDGDDSGG
+525 SSSNNFTNGGDDSGG
-540 GNFFSGGDFTGG
+540 GNFFGGGDFTGG
-552 CGGDSGAGGGGD
+552 CGGDFTGGGGGD